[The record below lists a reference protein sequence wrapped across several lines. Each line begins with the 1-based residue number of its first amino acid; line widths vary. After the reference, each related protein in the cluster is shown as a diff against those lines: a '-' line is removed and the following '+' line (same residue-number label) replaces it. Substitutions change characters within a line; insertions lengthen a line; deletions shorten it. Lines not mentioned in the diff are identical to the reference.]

1 MRQSTNN
8 SVNFKY
14 PDEIGFAF
22 NAVLVVVEGEGVTS
36 ITIKIDSDGKT
47 TQQISFDAF
56 NGKVYGDIRSFIQTM
71 FDENLTSV
79 DYKEGFEKSSMGRSV
94 NVTVTAYEQDR
105 PLSEI
110 SFSTFFV
117 WAALV
122 VGETY
127 NGFRTLTCF
136 RGFPFSIDV
145 YSDLEG
151 SIKLEND
158 QGYSSDVQ
166 IPEKGIYN
174 VMLPNDLANSY
185 TLYDTSG
192 ILAETTFDKT
202 FDFTFL
208 KVVSIGSK
216 KRAVINIVDG
226 CDDGVYLRWVDR
238 HGHICY
244 WLFEKGAEKFTID
257 EGGRFLRNNLLDWDQ
272 QYGYSGAATRRQSY
286 TRQDTIPL
294 CAPLVSRETWDFLL
308 GISSSPIVD
317 MFIGYDSNDNP
328 RWQSVVVQAGSYTK
342 EMRTPLIDF
351 TITIS
356 IPETPLQN
364 L

>member
-1 MRQSTNN
+1 MRQSTSN
-8 SVNFKY
+8 SVTFKY

-22 NAVLVVVEGEGVTS
+22 NAVLVVVEGQGVTS

-47 TQQISFDAF
+47 THQISFDAF

-71 FDENLTSV
+71 FDENLASV
-79 DYKEGFEKSSMGRSV
+79 DYKEGFEKSSIGRSV
-94 NVTVTAYEQDR
+94 NVTVTAYQQDR

-158 QGYSSDVQ
+158 KGYSSDVQ
-166 IPEKGIYN
+166 IPGKGIYN
-174 VMLPNDLANSY
+174 IMLPNDLANSF
-185 TLYDTSG
+185 TLYDTG
-192 ILAETTFDKT
+192 EILAETTFDKK
-202 FDFTFL
+202 FDFTFS
-208 KVVSIGSK
+208 KVVSIGRR

-226 CDDGVYLRWVDR
+226 CDDGVYLRWINR

-244 WLFEKGAEKFTID
+244 WLFKKGAEKFAIEE
-257 EGGRFLRNNLLDWDQ
+257 EGEFMRNNLLSWNQ
-272 QYGYSGAATRRQSY
+272 EYGYSGSAGRRMSY
-286 TRQDTIPL
+286 TRQDSFAL
-294 CAPLVSRETWDFLL
+294 CAPLVTRETWDFLL
-308 GISSSPIVD
+308 DIATSPIVD
-317 MFIGYDSNDNP
+317 MYTGLDTDEIP
-328 RWQSVVVQAGSYTK
+328 TWRSVTLQAGSYTK
-342 EMRTPLIDF
+342 EMRTPLQDF
-351 TITIS
+351 VINVS
-356 IPETPLQN
+356 LSETPTQRL
-364 L
+364 